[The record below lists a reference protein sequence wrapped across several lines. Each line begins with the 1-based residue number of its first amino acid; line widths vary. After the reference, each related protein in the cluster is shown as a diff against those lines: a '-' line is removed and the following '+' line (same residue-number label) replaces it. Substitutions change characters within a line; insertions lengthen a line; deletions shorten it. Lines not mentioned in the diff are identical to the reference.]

1 MKPFALEIVIAT
13 GKPCTEKWISELKDK
28 DTKVMTF
35 YAMKDGKDV
44 KTGEI
49 TYRRKKSMRG
59 GGARL
64 RRPLTDRDG
73 GDMTGRSKIEEG
85 RNARATGLTD

>member
-1 MKPFALEIVIAT
+1 V
-13 GKPCTEKWISELKDK
+13 SQLKDK

-49 TYRRKKSMRG
+49 TYTRKK
-59 GGARL
+59 
-64 RRPLTDRDG
+64 
-73 GDMTGRSKIEEG
+73 K
-85 RNARATGLTD
+85 